1 MSVVKTIEDGWDCV
15 PELKEA
21 VEIYE
26 NAGHIVYEINNCV
39 REMELCDMIEEL
51 KGMCIDMQEK
61 LDEIDE
67 SLEFETVDDED
78 EIDE

>member
-1 MSVVKTIEDGWDCV
+1 MTKETIEDGWDCV

-39 REMELCDMIEEL
+39 RQMELCDMIEEL
-51 KGMCIDMQEK
+51 KNMCID
-61 LDEIDE
+61 I
-67 SLEFETVDDED
+67 
-78 EIDE
+78 

>member
-1 MSVVKTIEDGWDCV
+1 MIKETIEDGWDCV

-39 REMELCDMIEEL
+39 RDMELGDMIREL
-51 KGMCIDMQEK
+51 KDMCYDMERK
-61 LDEIDE
+61 LDEIDD
-67 SLEFETVDDED
+67 SLEFVTVDDNGE
-78 EIDE
+78 

>member
-1 MSVVKTIEDGWDCV
+1 MTKETIEEGWDCV

-39 REMELCDMIEEL
+39 RDMELGDMIREL
-51 KGMCIDMQEK
+51 KDMCYDMERK
-61 LDEIDE
+61 LDEIDD
-67 SLEFETVDDED
+67 SLQFITVDDDGE
-78 EIDE
+78 

>member
-1 MSVVKTIEDGWDCV
+1 MTKETIEDGWDCV

-39 REMELCDMIEEL
+39 RQMELCDMIEEL
-51 KGMCIDMQEK
+51 KNMCIDIEQK
-61 LDEIDE
+61 LDEIDD
-67 SLEFETVDDED
+67 SLEFVTGDDDGE
-78 EIDE
+78 